1 MKSLLK
7 LFMVSALGL
16 ISFGAFAQSPANQI
30 DATGEIYSSET
41 YQRPKGKITF
51 KAKEGATLA
60 IRNVGSTNG
69 NLDQVLLI
77 LNGEVTKGTIIYRS
91 GDEMIVS
98 TSSEKVTIGKIKDSE
113 RSILS
118 IIR

>member
-1 MKSLLK
+1 MKTLFK

-16 ISFGAFAQSPANQI
+16 ISFGALAQSPSNQI

-60 IRNVGSTNG
+60 IRSIGSTNG
-69 NLDQVLLI
+69 NLDKVLLI
-77 LNGEVTKGTIIYRS
+77 LEGEFVKGTV
-91 GDEMIVS
+91 VS
-98 TSSEKVTIGKIKDSE
+98 RTENQMVVNTNSEVVVI
-113 RSILS
+113 RSINESKRS
-118 IIR
+118 IFNLIR